1 MRSQRVPNRM
11 SDGKD
16 IQSGRSK
23 HPSAST
29 GRVRFVWQT
38 NAAGQFHFPDVN
50 EAITGLYRT
59 LSGKIWSQDDVIGDA
74 LQSRETFVGLE
85 ATLSLNGI
93 ASAELTL
100 SGTPIT
106 DADQSF
112 EGYRGFGFIKSS
124 APVKVAPVIEPVKHK
139 PVDAPWSTS
148 NGLSESER
156 NAFREIARA
165 LGAHTAD
172 LEPKPAMTEAREW
185 PPIEPIIP
193 ASQSP
198 VPENDLAAD
207 RLTLVLDR
215 LPVGVLISRG
225 GVPIVMNQPLL
236 DWLGYESADAFFEM
250 GGIDTMFGGRDPSRR
265 AIEDD
270 GAMLLRRRDGD
281 MVALGVKL
289 QTVQWDDLPASM
301 MIFEKIASPRE
312 EFLPF
317 DDETVSIGN
326 GVSAQELSAILDTA
340 TDGVIIL
347 DFNGRI
353 LSMNRSAEALF
364 GIDTIEI
371 SGEHFTTLL
380 SETSRNRALDY
391 LEGLKDNGVAS
402 VLNDGREVT
411 GQTQDGGHIPL
422 FMTMG
427 RIGTSS
433 EPKFCAVLRDI
444 TSFKRAERDFT
455 EARRAAETASARK
468 SDFLARISH
477 EIRTPLS
484 AIIGFAE
491 IMHDERFGVLG
502 NTRYRDYVQDILKSG
517 AHMLDLVND
526 LLDLSKI
533 EAGRADLTFV
543 EVDVNSL
550 LLETANTVQ
559 ESANKAR
566 IILRTSLASH
576 LPSIVADVRSLTQI
590 MLNILSNAIK
600 FTPEGGQVIVS
611 TTRTPD
617 GEVVIRVKDTG
628 IGMSETDIATALE
641 PFRQVTTTR
650 RAGGTG
656 LGLPLTKALIEAN
669 RASMAI
675 RSARHSGTIVEI
687 TFPPTRVLAD
697 R

>member
-1 MRSQRVPNRM
+1 M
-11 SDGKD
+11 SDGR
-16 IQSGRSK
+16 SSYPGRSSDNPK
-23 HPSAST
+23 SPIA
-29 GRVRFVWQT
+29 RVRFVWQT
-38 NAAGQFHFPDVN
+38 NAAGQFHFPDVH

-59 LSGKIWSQDDVIGDA
+59 LSGKIWPHDDVISEA
-74 LQSRETFVGLE
+74 LLSRETFVGLE
-85 ATLSLNGI
+85 AKISLDGI

-106 DADQSF
+106 GTDQSF
-112 EGYRGFGFIKSS
+112 NGYRGFGFIKAS
-124 APVKVAPVIEPVKHK
+124 APVIVAPLPETVKAK
-139 PVDAPWSTS
+139 PIDAPWSTT

-165 LGAHTAD
+165 LGSRQPD
-172 LEPKPAMTEAREW
+172 LDEEPMTRET
-185 PPIEPIIP
+185 PDLPRIDDVIR
-193 ASQSP
+193 Q
-198 VPENDLAAD
+198 PETGIGAD
-207 RLTLVLDR
+207 RLMQVIDR
-215 LPVGVLISRG
+215 LPIGVLISRG

-236 DWLGYESADAFFEM
+236 DWLGYESADAFFDI

-265 AIEDD
+265 AVEDD

-281 MVALGVKL
+281 MVALGVRL

-301 MIFEKIASPRE
+301 MIFEKVTSPKD

-317 DDETVSIGN
+317 GDETVVSGN
-326 GVSAQELSAILDTA
+326 GVSAHELSAILDTA
-340 TDGVIIL
+340 TDGVAVL
-347 DFNGRI
+347 DYNGRI

-364 GIDTIEI
+364 GIDTAEI

-380 SETSRNRALDY
+380 SENSRNRALDY

-427 RIGTSS
+427 RIGTPSD
-433 EPKFCAVLRDI
+433 PKFCAVLRDI
-444 TSFKRAERDFT
+444 TAFKRAERDFMD
-455 EARRAAETASARK
+455 ARRAAETASARK

-517 AHMLDLVND
+517 AHVLDLVND

-543 EVDVNSL
+543 EVDVNTL

-576 LPSIVADVRSLTQI
+576 MPSIVADERSLTQI

-611 TTRTPD
+611 TTRSPD
-617 GEVVIRVKDTG
+617 GEVIIRVKDTG
-628 IGMSETDIATALE
+628 VGMSETDIATALE

-675 RSARHSGTIVEI
+675 RSARHSGTVVEI

>member
-1 MRSQRVPNRM
+1 M
-11 SDGKD
+11 SDGR
-16 IQSGRSK
+16 SSYPGRSSDNPK
-23 HPSAST
+23 SPIA
-29 GRVRFVWQT
+29 RVRFVWQT
-38 NAAGQFHFPDVN
+38 NAAGQFHFPDVH

-59 LSGKIWSQDDVIGDA
+59 LSGKIWPHDDVISEA
-74 LQSRETFVGLE
+74 LLSRETFVGLE
-85 ATLSLNGI
+85 AKISLDGI

-106 DADQSF
+106 GTDQSF
-112 EGYRGFGFIKSS
+112 NGYRGFGFIKAS
-124 APVKVAPVIEPVKHK
+124 APVIVAPLPETVKAK
-139 PVDAPWSTS
+139 LIDAPWSTT

-165 LGAHTAD
+165 LGSRQPD
-172 LEPKPAMTEAREW
+172 LDEEPMTRET
-185 PPIEPIIP
+185 PDLPRIDDVIR
-193 ASQSP
+193 Q
-198 VPENDLAAD
+198 PETGIGAD
-207 RLTLVLDR
+207 RLMQVIDR
-215 LPVGVLISRG
+215 LPIGVLISRG

-236 DWLGYESADAFFEM
+236 DWLGYESADAFFDI

-265 AIEDD
+265 AVEDD

-281 MVALGVKL
+281 MVALGVRL

-301 MIFEKIASPRE
+301 MIFEKVTSPKD

-317 DDETVSIGN
+317 DDETVVSGN
-326 GVSAQELSAILDTA
+326 GVSAHELSAILDTA
-340 TDGVIIL
+340 TDGVAVL
-347 DFNGRI
+347 DYNGRI

-364 GIDTIEI
+364 GIDTAEI

-380 SETSRNRALDY
+380 SENSRNRALDY

-427 RIGTSS
+427 RIGTPSD
-433 EPKFCAVLRDI
+433 PKFCAVLRDI
-444 TSFKRAERDFT
+444 TAFKRAERDFMD
-455 EARRAAETASARK
+455 ARRAAETASARK

-517 AHMLDLVND
+517 AHVLDLVND

-543 EVDVNSL
+543 EVDVNTL

-576 LPSIVADVRSLTQI
+576 MPSIVADERSLTQI

-611 TTRTPD
+611 TTRSPD
-617 GEVVIRVKDTG
+617 GEVIIRVKDTG
-628 IGMSETDIATALE
+628 VGMSETDIATALE

-675 RSARHSGTIVEI
+675 RSARHSGTVVEI

>member
-1 MRSQRVPNRM
+1 M
-11 SDGKD
+11 SDGR
-16 IQSGRSK
+16 SSYPGRSSDNPK
-23 HPSAST
+23 SPIA
-29 GRVRFVWQT
+29 RVRFVWQT
-38 NAAGQFHFPDVN
+38 NAAGQFHFPDVH

-59 LSGKIWSQDDVIGDA
+59 LSGKIWPHDDVISEA
-74 LQSRETFVGLE
+74 LLSRETFVGLE
-85 ATLSLNGI
+85 AKISLDGI

-106 DADQSF
+106 GTDQSF
-112 EGYRGFGFIKSS
+112 NGYRGFGFIKAS
-124 APVKVAPVIEPVKHK
+124 APVIVAPLPETVKAK
-139 PVDAPWSTS
+139 PIDAPWSTT

-165 LGAHTAD
+165 LGSRQPD
-172 LEPKPAMTEAREW
+172 LDEEPMTRET
-185 PPIEPIIP
+185 PDLPRIDDVIR
-193 ASQSP
+193 Q
-198 VPENDLAAD
+198 PETGIGAD
-207 RLTLVLDR
+207 RLMQVIDR
-215 LPVGVLISRG
+215 LPIGVLISRG

-236 DWLGYESADAFFEM
+236 DWLGYESADAFFDI

-265 AIEDD
+265 AVEDD

-281 MVALGVKL
+281 MVALGVRL

-301 MIFEKIASPRE
+301 MIFEKVTSPKD

-317 DDETVSIGN
+317 DDETVVSGN
-326 GVSAQELSAILDTA
+326 GVSAHELSAILDTA
-340 TDGVIIL
+340 TDGVAVL
-347 DFNGRI
+347 DYNGRI

-364 GIDTIEI
+364 GIDTAEI

-380 SETSRNRALDY
+380 SENSRNRALDY

-427 RIGTSS
+427 RIGTPSD
-433 EPKFCAVLRDI
+433 PKFCAVLRDI
-444 TSFKRAERDFT
+444 TAFKRAERDFMD
-455 EARRAAETASARK
+455 ARRAAETASARK

-517 AHMLDLVND
+517 AHVLDLVND

-543 EVDVNSL
+543 EVDVNTL

-576 LPSIVADVRSLTQI
+576 MPSIVADERSLTQI

-611 TTRTPD
+611 TTRSPD
-617 GEVVIRVKDTG
+617 GEVIIRVKDTG
-628 IGMSETDIATALE
+628 VGMSETDIATALE

-675 RSARHSGTIVEI
+675 RSARHSGTVVEI

>member
-1 MRSQRVPNRM
+1 M
-11 SDGKD
+11 SDGR
-16 IQSGRSK
+16 SSYPGRSSDNPK
-23 HPSAST
+23 SPIA
-29 GRVRFVWQT
+29 RVRFVWQT
-38 NAAGQFHFPDVN
+38 NAAGQFHFPDVH

-59 LSGKIWSQDDVIGDA
+59 LSGKIWPHDDVISEA
-74 LQSRETFVGLE
+74 LLSRETFVGLE
-85 ATLSLNGI
+85 AKISLDGI

-106 DADQSF
+106 GTDQSF
-112 EGYRGFGFIKSS
+112 NGYRGFGFIKAS
-124 APVKVAPVIEPVKHK
+124 APVIVAPLPETVKAK
-139 PVDAPWSTS
+139 PIDAPWSTT

-165 LGAHTAD
+165 LGSRQPD
-172 LEPKPAMTEAREW
+172 LDEEPMTRET
-185 PPIEPIIP
+185 PDLPRIDDVIR
-193 ASQSP
+193 Q
-198 VPENDLAAD
+198 PETGIGAD
-207 RLTLVLDR
+207 RLMQVIDR
-215 LPVGVLISRG
+215 LPIGVLISRG

-236 DWLGYESADAFFEM
+236 DWLGYESADAFFDI

-265 AIEDD
+265 AVEDD

-281 MVALGVKL
+281 MVALGVRL

-301 MIFEKIASPRE
+301 MIFEKVTSPKD

-317 DDETVSIGN
+317 DDETVVSGN
-326 GVSAQELSAILDTA
+326 GVSAHELSAILDTA
-340 TDGVIIL
+340 TDGVAVL
-347 DFNGRI
+347 DYNGRI

-364 GIDTIEI
+364 GIDTAEI

-380 SETSRNRALDY
+380 SENSRNRALDY

-427 RIGTSS
+427 RIGTPSD
-433 EPKFCAVLRDI
+433 PKFCAVLRDI
-444 TSFKRAERDFT
+444 TAFKRAERDFMD
-455 EARRAAETASARK
+455 ARRAAETASARK

-517 AHMLDLVND
+517 AHVLDLVND

-543 EVDVNSL
+543 EVDVNTL

-576 LPSIVADVRSLTQI
+576 MPSIVADERSLTQI

-611 TTRTPD
+611 TTRSPD
-617 GEVVIRVKDTG
+617 GEVIIRVKDTG
-628 IGMSETDIATALE
+628 VRMSDTDIATALE

-675 RSARHSGTIVEI
+675 RSARHSGTVVEI

>member
-1 MRSQRVPNRM
+1 M
-11 SDGKD
+11 SDGR
-16 IQSGRSK
+16 SSYPGRSSDNPK
-23 HPSAST
+23 SPIA
-29 GRVRFVWQT
+29 RVRFVWQT
-38 NAAGQFHFPDVN
+38 NAAGQFHFPDVH

-59 LSGKIWSQDDVIGDA
+59 LSGKIWPHDDVISEA
-74 LQSRETFVGLE
+74 LLSRETFVGLE
-85 ATLSLNGI
+85 AKISLDGI

-106 DADQSF
+106 GTDQSF
-112 EGYRGFGFIKSS
+112 NGYRGFGFIKAS
-124 APVKVAPVIEPVKHK
+124 APVIVAPLPETVKAK
-139 PVDAPWSTS
+139 PIDAPWSTT

-165 LGAHTAD
+165 LGSRQPD
-172 LEPKPAMTEAREW
+172 LDEEPMTRET
-185 PPIEPIIP
+185 PDLPRIDDVIR
-193 ASQSP
+193 Q
-198 VPENDLAAD
+198 PETGIGAD
-207 RLTLVLDR
+207 RLMQVIDR
-215 LPVGVLISRG
+215 LPIGVLISRG

-236 DWLGYESADAFFEM
+236 DWLGYESADAFFDI

-265 AIEDD
+265 AVEDD

-281 MVALGVKL
+281 MVALGVRL

-301 MIFEKIASPRE
+301 MIFEKVTSPKD

-317 DDETVSIGN
+317 DDETVVSGN
-326 GVSAQELSAILDTA
+326 GVSAHELSAILDTA
-340 TDGVIIL
+340 TDGVAVL
-347 DFNGRI
+347 DYNGRI

-364 GIDTIEI
+364 GIDTAEI
-371 SGEHFTTLL
+371 SGEHFTMLL
-380 SETSRNRALDY
+380 SENSRNRALDY

-427 RIGTSS
+427 RIGTPSD
-433 EPKFCAVLRDI
+433 PKFCAVLRDI
-444 TSFKRAERDFT
+444 TAFKRAERDFMD
-455 EARRAAETASARK
+455 ARRAAETASARK

-517 AHMLDLVND
+517 AHVLDLVND

-543 EVDVNSL
+543 EVDVNTL

-576 LPSIVADVRSLTQI
+576 MPSIVADERSLTQI

-611 TTRTPD
+611 TTRSPD
-617 GEVVIRVKDTG
+617 GEVIIRVKDTG
-628 IGMSETDIATALE
+628 VGMSETDIATALE

-675 RSARHSGTIVEI
+675 RSARHSGTVVEI

>member
-1 MRSQRVPNRM
+1 M
-11 SDGKD
+11 SDGRSSH
-16 IQSGRSK
+16 SGRSSDN
-23 HPSAST
+23 SASPK
-29 GRVRFVWQT
+29 GRIRFVWQT
-38 NAAGQFHFPDVN
+38 NAAGQFHFPDVQ

-59 LSGKIWSQDDVIGDA
+59 LSGKIWPQNDGVSDA

-85 ATLSLNGI
+85 TTLSLDGI
-93 ASAELTL
+93 ASADIVL
-100 SGTPIT
+100 SGTPLF
-106 DADQSF
+106 DADHRF
-112 EGYRGFGFIKSS
+112 TGYRGFGFIKALANVAAKS
-124 APVKVAPVIEPVKHK
+124 APQPISEPAPSK
-139 PVDAPWSTS
+139 PVDAPWSTT

-156 NAFREIARA
+156 NAFREIAKA
-165 LGAHTAD
+165 LGARQPD
-172 LEPKPAMTEAREW
+172 LEPEPPMVAEAPHRPRIDEV
-185 PPIEPIIP
+185 EPTP
-193 ASQSP
+193 EQSSGS
-198 VPENDLAAD
+198 D
-207 RLTLVLDR
+207 RLMEVINR
-215 LPVGVLISRG
+215 LPIGILISRG
-225 GVPIVMNQPLL
+225 GVPILMNQPLL
-236 DWLGYESADAFFEM
+236 DWLGYESADAFFEI

-265 AIEDD
+265 AVEDD

-301 MIFEKIASPRE
+301 MIFEKVTSPKD
-312 EFLPF
+312 EFIPF
-317 DDETVSIGN
+317 DDEPVSAGT
-326 GVSAQELSAILDTA
+326 GVSASELSAILDTA
-340 TDGVIIL
+340 TDGVVVL
-347 DFNGRI
+347 DNNGRV

-380 SETSRNRALDY
+380 SENSRNRALDY

-411 GQTQDGGHIPL
+411 GQTQDGGNIPL

-444 TSFKRAERDFT
+444 TAFKRAERDFI

-502 NTRYRDYVQDILKSG
+502 NTKYRDYVHDILKSG
-517 AHMLDLVND
+517 AHVLDLVND

-543 EVDVNSL
+543 EVDVTTL
-550 LLETANTVQ
+550 LLEAANTVQ

-566 IILRTSLASH
+566 VILRTSLASH
-576 LPSIVADVRSLTQI
+576 MPAIVADERSLTQI

-600 FTPEGGQVIVS
+600 FTPAGGQVIVS
-611 TTRTPD
+611 TTRSPD
-617 GEVVIRVKDTG
+617 GEVIIRVKDTG
-628 IGMSETDIATALE
+628 VGMSETDIATALE

-675 RSARHSGTIVEI
+675 RSARHSGTVVEI

>member
-1 MRSQRVPNRM
+1 M
-11 SDGKD
+11 SDGR
-16 IQSGRSK
+16 SSYPGRSSDNPK
-23 HPSAST
+23 SPIA
-29 GRVRFVWQT
+29 RVRFVWQT
-38 NAAGQFHFPDVN
+38 NAAGQFHFPDVH

-59 LSGKIWSQDDVIGDA
+59 LSGKIWPHDDVISEA
-74 LQSRETFVGLE
+74 LLSRETFVGLE
-85 ATLSLNGI
+85 AKISLDGI

-106 DADQSF
+106 GTDQSF
-112 EGYRGFGFIKSS
+112 NGYRGFGFIKAS
-124 APVKVAPVIEPVKHK
+124 APVIVAPLPETVKAK
-139 PVDAPWSTS
+139 PIDAPWSTT

-165 LGAHTAD
+165 LGSRQPD
-172 LEPKPAMTEAREW
+172 LDEEPMTRET
-185 PPIEPIIP
+185 PDLPRIDDVIP
-193 ASQSP
+193 Q
-198 VPENDLAAD
+198 PETGIGAD
-207 RLTLVLDR
+207 RLMQVIDR
-215 LPVGVLISRG
+215 LPIGVLISRG

-236 DWLGYESADAFFEM
+236 DWLGYESADAFFDI

-265 AIEDD
+265 AVEDD

-281 MVALGVKL
+281 MVALGVRL

-301 MIFEKIASPRE
+301 MIFEKVTSPKD

-317 DDETVSIGN
+317 DDETVVSGN
-326 GVSAQELSAILDTA
+326 GVSAHELSAILDTA
-340 TDGVIIL
+340 TDGVAVL
-347 DFNGRI
+347 DYNGRI

-364 GIDTIEI
+364 GIDTAEI
-371 SGEHFTTLL
+371 SGEHFTMLL
-380 SETSRNRALDY
+380 SENSRNRALDY

-427 RIGTSS
+427 RIGTPSD
-433 EPKFCAVLRDI
+433 PKFCAVLRDI
-444 TSFKRAERDFT
+444 TAFKRAERDFMD
-455 EARRAAETASARK
+455 ARRAAETASARK

-517 AHMLDLVND
+517 AHVLDLVND

-543 EVDVNSL
+543 EVDVNTL

-576 LPSIVADVRSLTQI
+576 MPSIVADERSLTQI

-611 TTRTPD
+611 TTRSPD
-617 GEVVIRVKDTG
+617 GEVIIRVKDTG
-628 IGMSETDIATALE
+628 VGMSETDIATALE

-675 RSARHSGTIVEI
+675 RSARHSGTVVEI

>member
-1 MRSQRVPNRM
+1 M
-11 SDGKD
+11 SDGR
-16 IQSGRSK
+16 SSYPGRSSDNPK
-23 HPSAST
+23 SPIA
-29 GRVRFVWQT
+29 RVRFVWQT
-38 NAAGQFHFPDVN
+38 NAAGQFHFPDVH

-59 LSGKIWSQDDVIGDA
+59 LSGKIWPHDDVISEA
-74 LQSRETFVGLE
+74 LLSRETFVGLE
-85 ATLSLNGI
+85 AKISLDGI

-106 DADQSF
+106 GTDQSF
-112 EGYRGFGFIKSS
+112 NGYRGFGFIKAS
-124 APVKVAPVIEPVKHK
+124 APVIVAPLPETVKAK
-139 PVDAPWSTS
+139 PIDAPWSTT

-165 LGAHTAD
+165 LGSRQPD
-172 LEPKPAMTEAREW
+172 LDEEPMTRET
-185 PPIEPIIP
+185 PDLPRIDDVIP
-193 ASQSP
+193 Q
-198 VPENDLAAD
+198 PETGIGAD
-207 RLTLVLDR
+207 RLMQVIDR
-215 LPVGVLISRG
+215 LPIGVLISRG

-236 DWLGYESADAFFEM
+236 DWLGYESADAFFDI

-265 AIEDD
+265 AVEDD

-281 MVALGVKL
+281 MVALGVRL
-289 QTVQWDDLPASM
+289 QTVQWDDLPAIM
-301 MIFEKIASPRE
+301 MIFEKVTSPKD

-317 DDETVSIGN
+317 DDETVVSGN
-326 GVSAQELSAILDTA
+326 GVSAHELSAILDTA
-340 TDGVIIL
+340 TDGVAVL
-347 DFNGRI
+347 DYNGRI

-364 GIDTIEI
+364 GIDTAEI

-380 SETSRNRALDY
+380 SENSRNRALDY

-427 RIGTSS
+427 RIGTPSD
-433 EPKFCAVLRDI
+433 PKFCAVLRDI
-444 TSFKRAERDFT
+444 TAFKRAERDFMD
-455 EARRAAETASARK
+455 ARRAAETASARK

-517 AHMLDLVND
+517 AHVLDLVND

-543 EVDVNSL
+543 EVDVNTL

-576 LPSIVADVRSLTQI
+576 MPSIVADERSLTQI

-611 TTRTPD
+611 TTRSPD
-617 GEVVIRVKDTG
+617 GEVIIRVKDTG
-628 IGMSETDIATALE
+628 VGMSETDIATALE

-675 RSARHSGTIVEI
+675 RSARHSGTVVEI

>member
-1 MRSQRVPNRM
+1 M
-11 SDGKD
+11 SDGR
-16 IQSGRSK
+16 SSYPGRSSDNPK
-23 HPSAST
+23 SPIA
-29 GRVRFVWQT
+29 RVRFVWQT
-38 NAAGQFHFPDVN
+38 NAAGQFHFPDVH

-59 LSGKIWSQDDVIGDA
+59 LSGKIWPHDDVISEA
-74 LQSRETFVGLE
+74 LLSRETFVGLE
-85 ATLSLNGI
+85 AKISLDGI

-106 DADQSF
+106 GTDQSF
-112 EGYRGFGFIKSS
+112 NGYRGFGFIKAS
-124 APVKVAPVIEPVKHK
+124 APVIVAPLPETVKAK
-139 PVDAPWSTS
+139 PIDAPWSMT
-148 NGLSESER
+148 
-156 NAFREIARA
+156 RE
-165 LGAHTAD
+165 TPD
-172 LEPKPAMTEAREW
+172 LPR
-185 PPIEPIIP
+185 IDDVIR
-193 ASQSP
+193 Q
-198 VPENDLAAD
+198 PETGIGAD
-207 RLTLVLDR
+207 RLMQVIDR
-215 LPVGVLISRG
+215 LPIGVLISRG

-236 DWLGYESADAFFEM
+236 DWLGYESADAFFDI

-265 AIEDD
+265 AVEDD

-281 MVALGVKL
+281 MVALGVRL

-301 MIFEKIASPRE
+301 MIFEKVTSPKD

-317 DDETVSIGN
+317 DDETVVSGN
-326 GVSAQELSAILDTA
+326 GVSAHELSAILDTA
-340 TDGVIIL
+340 TDGVAVL
-347 DFNGRI
+347 DYNGRI

-364 GIDTIEI
+364 GIDTAEI
-371 SGEHFTTLL
+371 SGEHFTMLL
-380 SETSRNRALDY
+380 SENSRNRALDY

-427 RIGTSS
+427 RIGTPSD
-433 EPKFCAVLRDI
+433 PKFCAVLRDI
-444 TSFKRAERDFT
+444 TAFKRAERDFMD
-455 EARRAAETASARK
+455 ARRAAETASARK

-517 AHMLDLVND
+517 AHVLDLVND

-543 EVDVNSL
+543 EVDVNTL

-576 LPSIVADVRSLTQI
+576 MPSIVADERSLTQI

-611 TTRTPD
+611 TTRSPD
-617 GEVVIRVKDTG
+617 GEVIIRVKDTG
-628 IGMSETDIATALE
+628 VGMSETDIATALE

-675 RSARHSGTIVEI
+675 RSARHSGTVVEI

>member
-1 MRSQRVPNRM
+1 MN
-11 SDGKD
+11 DGKSSSLARS
-16 IQSGRSK
+16 SGNPHSPK
-23 HPSAST
+23 
-29 GRVRFVWQT
+29 GRFRFVWQT
-38 NAAGQFHFPDVN
+38 NASGQFHFPEIH

-59 LSGKIWSQDDVIGDA
+59 LSGKAWPHRDAIGDA
-74 LQSRETFVGLE
+74 LQSQETFVGVE
-85 ATLSLNGI
+85 ATLSLDGI
-93 ASAELTL
+93 ASVDVTL

-106 DADQSF
+106 ADDHRF
-112 EGYRGFGFIKSS
+112 DGYRGFGFIKN
-124 APVKVAPVIEPVKHK
+124 ATVATAIPVEKSVIKAVEARPVNM
-139 PVDAPWSTS
+139 PWSTA
-148 NGLSESER
+148 NGLSENER

-165 LGAHTAD
+165 LGARQTDIEDETPAVAVVSEAPIVAPFEPA
-172 LEPKPAMTEAREW
+172 LEQGAHP
-185 PPIEPIIP
+185 
-193 ASQSP
+193 
-198 VPENDLAAD
+198 D
-207 RLTLVLDR
+207 RLMEVLDR
-215 LPVGVLISRG
+215 LPLGILISRG
-225 GVPIVMNQPLL
+225 GVPILMNQPLL
-236 DWLGYESADAFFEM
+236 DWLGYESADAFFET

-265 AIEDD
+265 AVEDD

-289 QTVQWDDLPASM
+289 QTVKWDDLPASM
-301 MIFEKIASPRE
+301 MIFEQIAPSRQ
-312 EFLPF
+312 EFVPF
-317 DDETVSIGN
+317 DDEMGSTGT
-326 GVSAQELSAILDTA
+326 GVSAGELSAILDTA

-347 DFNGRI
+347 DNNGRI
-353 LSMNRSAEALF
+353 LSLNRSAEALF
-364 GIDTIEI
+364 GMDTITI

-380 SETSRNRALDY
+380 AENSRNRALDY

-411 GQTQDGGHIPL
+411 GQTQDGGQIPL

-427 RIGTSS
+427 RISTSS
-433 EPKFCAVLRDI
+433 VPKFCAVLRDI
-444 TSFKRAERDFT
+444 TAFKRAERDFI

-468 SDFLARISH
+468 SDFLARMSH

-491 IMHDERFGVLG
+491 IMQDERFGALG
-502 NTRYRDYVQDILKSG
+502 NTKYRDYVQDILKSG
-517 AHMLDLVND
+517 AHVLNLVND

-543 EVDVNSL
+543 EVDVNML
-550 LLETANTVQ
+550 LLEAANTVQ
-559 ESANKAR
+559 ETANKAQV
-566 IILRTSLASH
+566 ILRTSLASH
-576 LPSIVADVRSLTQI
+576 MPAIVADERSLTQI

-600 FTPEGGQVIVS
+600 FTPAGGQVIIS
-611 TTRTPD
+611 TTRSRD
-617 GEVVIRVKDTG
+617 GEVIIRVKDTG
-628 IGMSETDIATALE
+628 VGMSEADIAMALE

-675 RSARHSGTIVEI
+675 RSARYSGTVVEI